1 MIKPCISNLA
11 EELKKEAIGISLTS
25 SQIDPNNSPSEKN
38 INKKIQNL
46 LLKNL
51 LLKKINEHKIQLKNP
66 HTFSYVQYIMFPI
79 MFFAVFSISLVAL
92 TILGIIPTSGLFLS
106 IFYLFKKSLSLSLKI
121 SIIPFA
127 SLIFVLA
134 LLITIY
140 TSIKSISKFKKE
152 NNQKKEDVKLEI
164 TFLEQLVKEL
174 SENKTLEQIID
185 NVKKNDIFQNNMH

>member
-92 TILGIIPTSGLFLS
+92 TILGIIPTSGLFL
-106 IFYLFKKSLSLSLKI
+106 
-121 SIIPFA
+121 
-127 SLIFVLA
+127 A